1 MDYNPQKQKEY
12 KKIKT
17 TLKELRVILG
27 HFSPWVLGQIAET
40 MTK

>member
-12 KKIKT
+12 KKNKNNVERT
-17 TLKELRVILG
+17 TCDIR